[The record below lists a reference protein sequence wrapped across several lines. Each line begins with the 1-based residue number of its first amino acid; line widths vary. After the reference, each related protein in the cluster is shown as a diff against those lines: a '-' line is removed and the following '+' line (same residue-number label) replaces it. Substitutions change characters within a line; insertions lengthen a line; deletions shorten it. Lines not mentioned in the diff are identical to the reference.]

1 MALLYR
7 SALIHAGFLF
17 TGLFILIIFWIQ
29 IQKSQL
35 RLQDLLNVSTISSK
49 LQPATVTVDGLLEK
63 NAHQFHTADEFKPH
77 FKEVLK
83 LPYTPIAQTKAACNW
98 PEDAVVNFQYSTEDP
113 WVVDLQDDRDLKA
126 RQKQWHEFIR
136 DELLPYELYRDR
148 FEGRGIVIVAGH
160 VKSMKRAMVV
170 LKALERLGSKLPV
183 EIHFWDYE
191 VSPEQQANVSAIYP
205 RLHFND
211 LSGSWNFFKT
221 DKDRMANYQL
231 KTAAVVNS
239 RFAEVLL
246 LDSDNVPIID
256 PAELFESQT
265 YKEYGTIFYPDIAR
279 TRPENPIWAITN
291 TPCRM
296 DEYEQ
301 ESGQLLVD
309 KRKFFYHLQLA
320 AWFEHKHYEY
330 YNTFLLGDK
339 DMFRFAWHALKTKF
353 GRPKKW
359 LTSVGFVEEGYYCG
373 HTFAQHHPDGRVA
386 FMHGGLLKIVPR
398 EVLRWQRDTTG
409 GVYHYYKRAD
419 SDEQPDVSVHVGIK
433 WDGSEYLPSRYRT
446 DDIRMGLCVDMY
458 EVEPRPL
465 DNIAPGYDS
474 YFTEL
479 GGYWMIDEIGDIQ

>member
-7 SALIHAGFLF
+7 SALIHVGFLL
-17 TGLFILIIFWIQ
+17 TGIVILIIFWIQ

-35 RLQDLLNVSTISSK
+35 RLLDLLSVSNISSK
-49 LQPATVTVDGLLEK
+49 LQPYTADGLWEK
-63 NAHQFHTADEFKPH
+63 NAHRYHTADAFKPH
-77 FKEVLK
+77 FKEVAK
-83 LPYTPIAQTKAACNW
+83 LPYMTMAEAKAGCTW
-98 PEDAVVNFQYSTEDP
+98 PEDAQVNFQYSSDDP
-113 WVVDLQDDRDLKA
+113 WVVNEESDKELKS
-126 RQKQWHEFIR
+126 RQKQWQSFIKN
-136 DELLPYELYRDR
+136 DLLPYEIYRDR

-160 VKSMKRAMVV
+160 VKSMKRVMVV
-170 LKALERLGSKLPV
+170 LKALDKLDSKLPV
-183 EIHFWDYE
+183 EIHYWGEE
-191 VSPEQQANVSAIYP
+191 VSPEQQANVSALYP

-221 DKDRMANYQL
+221 DKSRMANYQL

-246 LDSDNVPIID
+246 MDSDNVPIID
-256 PAELFESQT
+256 PAELFESPT
-265 YKEYGTIFYPDIAR
+265 YKEYGTIFWPDIAR
-279 TRPENPIWAITN
+279 TRPQNPIWAITN
-291 TPCRM
+291 TACRM

-320 AWFEHKHYEY
+320 AWFEHKQFDY

-339 DMFRFAWHALKTKF
+339 DMFRFAWHALKTKA

-398 EVLRWQRDTTG
+398 EVLRWQQETTG
-409 GVYHYYKRAD
+409 GVYHYYKRAPT
-419 SDEQPDVSVHVGIK
+419 DEQPDVSVRVGIK

-446 DDIRMGLCVDMY
+446 DDVRMGLCVDMY
-458 EVEPRPL
+458 EIDPKPL
-465 DNIAPGYDS
+465 DEIAPRYDS
-474 YFTEL
+474 YFTDL
-479 GGYWMIDEIGDIQ
+479 GGYWMINEVGEIA